1 MLKKLRIVAFVPML
15 CMMLVIWGFS
25 SNTGDTSSQQSMG
38 IVTRIILFV
47 ENVTDTELTVDERM
61 EWEER
66 IHTPIRKVAHM
77 TEYMIFSWTVALPF
91 LLYKKKK
98 NWISMVTLVY
108 CVFYAAIDEI
118 HQLCVPDRAGR
129 VVDVFI
135 DSVGILIGIA
145 IFRKIYG
152 ATHSS
157 EI

>member
-77 TEYMIFSWTVALPF
+77 TE
-91 LLYKKKK
+91 
-98 NWISMVTLVY
+98 
-108 CVFYAAIDEI
+108 
-118 HQLCVPDRAGR
+118 
-129 VVDVFI
+129 
-135 DSVGILIGIA
+135 
-145 IFRKIYG
+145 
-152 ATHSS
+152 
-157 EI
+157 

>member
-1 MLKKLRIVAFVPML
+1 MIKKLRIAAFIPML

-25 SNTGDTSSQQSMG
+25 SNTGDTSSEQSMG

-47 ENVTDTELTVDERM
+47 EKVTDTELTVEERAK
-61 EWEER
+61 WEER

-77 TEYMIFSWTVALPF
+77 TEYMIFSWTVSFPLR
-91 LLYKKKK
+91 LYKKRK
-98 NWISMVTLVY
+98 NWISIVTLVY
-108 CVFYAAIDEI
+108 CVCYAAVDEI
-118 HQLCVPDRAGR
+118 HQLFVPDRAGR
-129 VVDVFI
+129 VTDVLI
-135 DSVGILIGIA
+135 DSIGILIGIA

>member
-1 MLKKLRIVAFVPML
+1 MLKKLRIVAFVPMVL
-15 CMMLVIWGFS
+15 MMIVIWGFS

-38 IVTRIILFV
+38 IVTRIIQFA
-47 ENVTDTELTVDERM
+47 ECVTDTELTVDECV

-91 LLYKKKK
+91 LLYKKKR
-98 NWISMVTLVY
+98 NWISIVTLAY
-108 CVFYAAIDEI
+108 CICYAAIDEI
-118 HQLCVPDRAGR
+118 HQLFIPDRAGR
-129 VVDVFI
+129 VVDVLI
-135 DSVGILIGIA
+135 DSIGILIGIA